1 MRIIGGKYGSR
12 RINVKIPDNVRPT
25 TDRVR
30 ESIFNILNNLIDFQD
45 LKVLDLFSGTGAFGF
60 EAISRGSA
68 YCHFVEKN
76 RRTSELI
83 HSIANSLEIP
93 KNEYGIS
100 NGDAVKFLQS
110 DNERHNLS
118 FNLIFAD
125 PPYDNDIYTQLLEEL
140 SISNILS
147 PNFLAVI
154 EYRTINKL
162 NIPDVFNIISER
174 TFGDTSFKFIE
185 LKK

>member
-30 ESIFNILNNLIDFQD
+30 ESIFNILNNLIDFEG
-45 LKVLDLFSGTGAFGF
+45 LKVLDLFAGTGAFGF
-60 EAISRGSA
+60 EALSRGSA
-68 YCHFVEKN
+68 FTQFVEKN
-76 RRTSELI
+76 KRTSELI
-83 HSIANSLEIP
+83 RSVANSLEIP
-93 KNEYGIS
+93 KSDFGII
-100 NGDAVKFLQS
+100 NGDAVKFLQKENDKFS
-110 DNERHNLS
+110 YD
-118 FNLIFAD
+118 FIFAD
-125 PPYDNDIYTQLLEEL
+125 PPYDNDIYTQLLENITT
-140 SISNILS
+140 SKILS
-147 PNFLAVI
+147 PDFLAVI

-162 NIPDVFNIISER
+162 IIPDVFNIISER